1 MKKLFVMLLN
11 CLLFSSM
18 LCAMQPEVLTVD
30 LDDVVSIKQK
40 VGLGDYATLL
50 PRILFWHPTFLATLF
65 NFNKIQMQGEKIGRD
80 VDGASN
86 IIHQLVQKLKEDGY
100 SDLSYYEPEIVAR
113 SVNPKP
119 LSDVI
124 TFLKDLKKKG
134 YVLIGATNQDYMQN
148 KSYRNKMKDQG
159 QDLQDLFDAIVT
171 TRVNHLNEVNG
182 KPIDEQEPFTQVEDM
197 IYMVNSPT
205 GVKPQE
211 GYYEVLKKVGKKL
224 NPSAKRFIHVDDR
237 IENVEGAKKVDD
249 FEGVHFNLPAG
260 SARKSSPEELA
271 NALEGYKKG
280 LEKLGIDG
288 GQANEMGHSEGAL
301 AL

>member
-1 MKKLFVMLLN
+1 
-11 CLLFSSM
+11 M

-30 LDDVVSIKQK
+30 FDDVVSIKQK
-40 VGLGDYATLL
+40 VGFQDYATLL
-50 PRILFWHPTFLATLF
+50 PRILFWHPTILTALL
-65 NFNKIQMQGEKIGRD
+65 NFNKIQAQGDEIGRT

-86 IIHQLVQKLKEDGY
+86 IIHEMVQKLKEDGY
-100 SDLSYYEPEIVAR
+100 PDLSYYESEIVDR

-124 TFLKDLKKKG
+124 AFLKDLKKKG

-159 QDLQDLFDAIVT
+159 QDLHDLFDAIVV

-182 KPIDEQEPFTQVEDM
+182 KPVDEQEPFTQVEDM
-197 IYMVNSPT
+197 IYMVNSPA

-211 GYYEVLKKVGKKL
+211 GYYEALKKVGQKL
-224 NPSAKRFIHVDDR
+224 NPDAKRFIHVDDTKGH
-237 IENVEGAKKVDD
+237 IEGAKKVDD
-249 FEGVHFNLPAG
+249 FEAIHFNLPAG
-260 SARKSSPEELA
+260 SARKSTPEQLA

-280 LEKLGIDG
+280 LEKLGIDV
-288 GQANEMGHSEGAL
+288 GQTNEMEHSEGAL